1 MKRHPIN
8 VLVHDGAFHAD
19 ELICLVLAEIENPEC
34 RVDYRRSRNIEDYE
48 WADLVMD
55 VGGRYDGNVN
65 VLYCEDM
72 KWFDHHQ
79 ENIPVYE
86 NGIKM
91 AACGLYLKHMTKLT
105 NQEKDY
111 LLKRGLYAVQA
122 DDNGQSLKELNLH
135 LPNPFTF
142 VSTFN
147 CDWKTGVY
155 GQQQEEG
162 FKKALC
168 VTAWVVRNLLRE
180 ARLEKE
186 AHDQTELAL
195 GNMKNH
201 VVVIGSY
208 CPHMTQVVEFNAG
221 EPNVLVTVF
230 SNSQGQWNVQVVPK
244 ETGNFA
250 SWVSIPEEVSELPGF
265 VFRHKG
271 AFIAGFTNVYDAIK
285 AANLAVATYSENE
298 NETERSA

>member
-1 MKRHPIN
+1 MKKIKVAIHS
-8 VLVHDGAFHAD
+8 GALHAD
-19 ELICLVLAEIENPEC
+19 ELLCLALVKLEYPDHKL
-34 RVDYRRSRNIEDYE
+34 DYRRSRNQEDWD

-55 VGGRYDGNVN
+55 VGKKYDG
-65 VLYCEDM
+65 
-72 KWFDHHQ
+72 KKFFDHHQ
-79 ENIPVYE
+79 DDIPVYE
-86 NGIKM
+86 NGVKKS
-91 AACGLYLKHMTKLT
+91 ACGLYLESMTKLT
-105 NQEKDY
+105 EQEKNY
-111 LLKRGLYAVQA
+111 LLERGLYVVQA
-122 DDNGQSLKELNLH
+122 DDNGQNLKDTKLEH
-135 LPNPFTF
+135 FSNPFSF
-142 VSTFN
+142 VPTFN

-155 GQQQEEG
+155 GPEQEEA
-162 FKKALC
+162 FAEALTS
-168 VTAWVVRNLLRE
+168 VVLVVRNLLRE

-186 AHDQTELAL
+186 AHDQTERAL
-195 GNMKNH
+195 VNMKNH

-221 EPNVLVTVF
+221 EPNALVTVF

-271 AFIAGFTNVYDAIK
+271 AFIAGFTNEYDAIK
-285 AANLAVATYSENE
+285 AAKLTVAGYSENE